1 MEGKEKDRRIL
12 VEGDFNARIGKE
24 EEGVEGEERMSRE
37 RRSKDGVVNG
47 EGKKPVRWI
56 MELGWGI
63 LNGSIKGDEEGKF
76 TFTGGRDNTVIDL
89 VIGNEEVRERIGS
102 LRIGDNIDSDH
113 YPMEVEID
121 VKGRDGRKEQK
132 KKKRMDMRGR

>member
-1 MEGKEKDRRIL
+1 
-12 VEGDFNARIGKE
+12 
-24 EEGVEGEERMSRE
+24 
-37 RRSKDGVVNG
+37 
-47 EGKKPVRWI
+47 

-89 VIGNEEVRERIGS
+89 VIGNKEVRERIGS

-132 KKKRMDMRGR
+132 KKKRMGMRGR